1 MPGLCLVNLDLSSLL
16 SSGLGWAKN
25 KVGCMIEVRRGTN
38 QLGLRAGVKARSL
51 WRSGR
56 RNDMDH
62 GSLGRPIISWVN
74 LGRIGFDIM
83 VQTWFGR
90 PLC

>member
-1 MPGLCLVNLDLSSLL
+1 MNLDLSSLL

-62 GSLGRPIISWVN
+62 GSLARPMILWVN
-74 LGRIGFDIM
+74 FKTWAGFDIYG
-83 VQTWFGR
+83 TNFGR
-90 PLC
+90 TLC